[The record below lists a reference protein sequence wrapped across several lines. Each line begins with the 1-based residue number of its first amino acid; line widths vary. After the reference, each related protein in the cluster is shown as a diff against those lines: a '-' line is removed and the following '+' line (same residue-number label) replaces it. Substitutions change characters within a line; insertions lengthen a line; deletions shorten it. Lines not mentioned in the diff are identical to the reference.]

1 MDNDFKQ
8 WQPDGE
14 TLSTFPPFPS
24 QAPPSFP
31 SPHPIALLPF
41 TTDCLLLVDNEY
53 KILTF
58 KNLLSLFLPGCM
70 TNNYNPTQIQTCL
83 PSRRLVFIG
92 DSITRQLFYSMAKL
106 ADPTAPDGPPEGG
119 GKHMDQVWKSTK
131 GQFKERDSR
140 FGFRGLKGDE
150 LDADF
155 SLPRL

>member
-1 MDNDFKQ
+1 
-8 WQPDGE
+8 
-14 TLSTFPPFPS
+14 
-24 QAPPSFP
+24 
-31 SPHPIALLPF
+31 
-41 TTDCLLLVDNEY
+41 
-53 KILTF
+53 
-58 KNLLSLFLPGCM
+58 M

-119 GKHMDQVWKSTK
+119 GKHMDQVWKSAK
-131 GQFKERDSR
+131 GQSKERDSR

-155 SLPRL
+155 SLPRLEPQEDSSFSSSGIREYDRIDASRRGKSAFCPR